1 MKQTKLTFEEESNTL
16 SPQPRLSLP
25 KDKDLPPVIREIVT
39 NAPQNRKIPAFV
51 ATLSPL
57 CAMCPRVRLHYYYD
71 SRPSALLLQVLIEG
85 AQSSGKSF
93 AADIESLIM
102 DNTLKAHDKAM
113 RRLEQEY
120 RDKRKRRK
128 ANEKLEEEPET
139 TIRVVPPTISK
150 TVLTK
155 RADMYERVFGD
166 TLTFW
171 MFAEELAQVT
181 DAGKNGYSNLRTI
194 MRTAYDL
201 GSLFGID
208 FASDNSYSAIVD
220 INICSMFCATP
231 SAIDDYFDKK
241 AIEGGNITRTIL
253 CKLDENIG
261 EEGAIFQPYTVEQRI
276 AIDATLARLMNE
288 TYDGD
293 GTLKPTVNLDMS
305 WLDKTV
311 CKWVREKGREASL
324 SGNYAL
330 DVFRKRSSVSAFRI
344 AALCQYLYMMEEN
357 PTAKRS
363 NSESGQ
369 TGAAGLTATRSISEA
384 VCRKVRQIYL
394 FMADYILQSML
405 ERWGNRFETLN
416 NKREKENRPRQQNS
430 LFNQLSETFNRAQL
444 RAIIEQQG
452 KTTPERVFIC
462 QWKKMHVIEIID
474 KDTFKKLN
482 VNC

>member
-1 MKQTKLTFEEESNTL
+1 MNKVV
-16 SPQPRLSLP
+16 SLI
-25 KDKDLPPVIREIVT
+25 KDHELPEIIRQVVG
-39 NAPQNRKIPAFV
+39 NAPKNRKVAAFI
-51 ATLSPL
+51 ACLAAL
-57 CAMCPRVRLHYYYD
+57 CAMCPRVRLKYFFD
-71 SRPSALLLQVLIEG
+71 SRLSALLLQVLIEG

-93 AADIESLIM
+93 AADIEGLIM
-102 DNTLKAHDKAM
+102 NDTLKARDKAM

-120 RDKRKRRK
+120 RDKKKRRK

-201 GSLFGID
+201 GSEFGID

-253 CKLDENIG
+253 CRLDESIG
-261 EEGAIFQPYTVEQRI
+261 EDGAIFTPYTPEQK
-276 AIDATLARLMNE
+276 AHIDRMLKRLMDE
-288 TYDGD
+288 TYDAD
-293 GTLKPTVNLDMS
+293 GGLMPTIQLDTA

-311 CKWVREKGREASL
+311 CAWVRAKGKEASL
-324 SGNYAL
+324 SGNRAL
-330 DVFRKRSSVSAFRI
+330 DVFRKRSSVSAFRV
-344 AALCQYLYMMEEN
+344 AALCQYLYELEN
-357 PTAKRS
+357 ALSPEVIQKR
-363 NSESGQ
+363 
-369 TGAAGLTATRSISEA
+369 
-384 VCRKVRQIYL
+384 VRQIYL
-394 FMADYILQSML
+394 FMADYILDGMMD
-405 ERWGNRFETLN
+405 RWGKRFEELN
-416 NKREKENRPRQQNS
+416 TKRDQENKPGPKTV
-430 LFNQLSETFNRAQL
+430 LFDQLSETFNRSQL
-444 RAIIEQQG
+444 RALIEQQG
-452 KTTPERVFIC
+452 KTTPDKVFLS
-462 QWKKMHVIEIID
+462 QWKKLRVIEEIE
-474 KDTFKKLN
+474 KDVYKKLKS
-482 VNC
+482 

>member
-1 MKQTKLTFEEESNTL
+1 MRKVV
-16 SPQPRLSLP
+16 SLI
-25 KDKDLPPVIREIVT
+25 KDNDLPEIIRQVVG
-39 NAPQNRKIPAFV
+39 NAPKSRKTAAFI
-51 ATLSPL
+51 ATIAPL
-57 CAMCPRVRLHYYYD
+57 CAMSSRVRLHYFYD
-71 SRPSALLLQVLIEG
+71 SRPSALLVQVLIEG

-102 DNTLKAHDKAM
+102 DDTLKARDKVM
-113 RRLEQEY
+113 RRQEQEY
-120 RDKRKRRK
+120 RDKKKRRK

-201 GSLFGID
+201 GSQFGID

-253 CKLDENIG
+253 CRLDESIG
-261 EEGAIFQPYTVEQRI
+261 EDGALFVPYTSSQRVHI
-276 AIDATLARLMNE
+276 EKMLQRLMDE
-288 TYDGD
+288 TYDKNG
-293 GTLKPTVNLDMS
+293 GLMPVVNLETA

-311 CKWVREKGREASL
+311 CAWVRAKGEEASL
-324 SGNYAL
+324 SGNRAL
-330 DVFRKRSSVSAFRI
+330 DVFRKRSSVSAFRV
-344 AALCQYLYMMEEN
+344 AALCQYLYELELKDESLKLKEVGKLTEESIH
-357 PTAKRS
+357 KR
-363 NSESGQ
+363 
-369 TGAAGLTATRSISEA
+369 
-384 VCRKVRQIYL
+384 VRQIYL
-394 FMADYILQSML
+394 FMADYILDGML
-405 ERWGNRFETLN
+405 DRWGKRFEELN
-416 NKREKENRPRQQNS
+416 VKRDRENKPGPKTV
-430 LFNQLSETFNRAQL
+430 LFDLLTETFNRDQL
-444 RAIIEQQG
+444 RAMIEQQG
-452 KTTPERVFIC
+452 MTTPVKVFVC
-462 QWKKMHVIEIID
+462 QWKKMHVIEEVEPD
-474 KDTFKKLN
+474 VYRKLK
-482 VNC
+482 V

>member
-1 MKQTKLTFEEESNTL
+1 MKQTKLAFEEESNTL

-25 KDKDLPPVIREIVT
+25 KDKDLPPVIREIVS

-369 TGAAGLTATRSISEA
+369 TGAAGLTATRSNSEA
-384 VCRKVRQIYL
+384 VRKFVKQIYL

-482 VNC
+482 VKC

>member
-1 MKQTKLTFEEESNTL
+1 MKQSSLPFEEESNTL

-25 KDKDLPPVIREIVT
+25 KDKDLPPVIREIVS
-39 NAPQNRKIPAFV
+39 NAPQSRKIPAFV

-166 TLTFW
+166 TLTFR

-261 EEGAIFQPYTVEQRI
+261 EEGAIFLPYTVEQRI

-293 GTLKPTVNLDMS
+293 GMLKPTVNLDMS

-369 TGAAGLTATRSISEA
+369 TATRSNSEA
-384 VCRKVRQIYL
+384 VRKFVKQIYL

-444 RAIIEQQG
+444 RAMIEQQG

-482 VNC
+482 VKC

>member
-1 MKQTKLTFEEESNTL
+1 MKELNV
-16 SPQPRLSLP
+16 SLP
-25 KDKDLPPVIREIVT
+25 KDKDMPPIIREIMT
-39 NAPQNRKIPAFV
+39 NAPQNRKIPSFIA
-51 ATLSPL
+51 ALSPL

-71 SRPSALLLQVLIEG
+71 TRPSALLLQVLIEG

-102 DNTLKAHDKAM
+102 DKTLKARDKAM
-113 RRLEQEY
+113 RRIEQEY
-120 RDKRKRRK
+120 RDKKKRRK

-139 TIRVVPPTISK
+139 TVRVVPPTISK

-155 RADMYERVFGD
+155 RADMYERVLGD

-201 GSLFGID
+201 GSEFGID

-231 SAIDDYFDKK
+231 AALDEYFDKK

-253 CKLDENIG
+253 CKLEDDLG
-261 EEGAIFQPYTVEQRI
+261 EDGAIFIPYSSEQRVQ
-276 AIDATLARLMNE
+276 IDAMLTKLMNE

-293 GTLKPTVNLDMS
+293 GGLQPTLDLDMS

-311 CKWVREKGREASL
+311 IKWVRNKGNEATL
-324 SGNYAL
+324 SGSQAL

-344 AALCQYLYMMEEN
+344 AALCQYLYQLEASPQPSPEGEGEIQ
-357 PTAKRS
+357 KR
-363 NSESGQ
+363 
-369 TGAAGLTATRSISEA
+369 
-384 VCRKVRQIYL
+384 VKQIYL
-394 FMADYILQSML
+394 FMAEYILNGMM
-405 ERWGNRFETLN
+405 ERWGKQFEELNR
-416 NKREKENRPRQQNS
+416 KRVEGMKPGPKEN
-430 LFNQLSETFNRAQL
+430 LFDQLTETFTREQL
-444 RAIIEQQG
+444 NVLIEKQG
-452 KTTPERVFIC
+452 KVTPDKVFINR
-462 QWKKMHVIEIID
+462 WKKLKVIEIID
-474 KDTFKKLN
+474 KNTFKK
-482 VNC
+482 VKSKK

>member
-1 MKQTKLTFEEESNTL
+1 MKQTSLPFEEESKTL
-16 SPQPRLSLP
+16 SPLERLSLP

-39 NAPQNRKIPAFV
+39 NAPQNRKIPAFI
-51 ATLSPL
+51 ASLSPL
-57 CAMCPRVRLHYYYD
+57 CAMCPRVRLHYFYD
-71 SRPSALLLQVLIEG
+71 TRPSALLLQVLIEG

-102 DNTLKAHDKAM
+102 DKTLKARDKAM

-120 RDKRKRRK
+120 RDKKKTRK
-128 ANEKLEEEPET
+128 ANEKLESEPET

-194 MRTAYDL
+194 MRTSYDL

-231 SAIDDYFDKK
+231 AALDEYFDKK

-253 CKLDENIG
+253 CKLEDDLG
-261 EEGAIFQPYTVEQRI
+261 EDGAIFIPYTSEQR
-276 AIDATLARLMNE
+276 ARIDTMLSRLMNE
-288 TYDGD
+288 TYDND
-293 GTLKPTVNLDMS
+293 GGLQPTYELDMS

-311 CKWVREKGREASL
+311 CKWVRDKGKEATL
-324 SGNYAL
+324 SGNQAL

-344 AALCQYLYMMEEN
+344 AALCQYLYMMEETLSVVPDN
-357 PTAKRS
+357 IRRFVK
-363 NSESGQ
+363 
-369 TGAAGLTATRSISEA
+369 
-384 VCRKVRQIYL
+384 QIYL
-394 FMADYILQSML
+394 YMAEYILQAML
-405 ERWGNRFETLN
+405 DRWGKRFEELN
-416 NKREKENRPRQQNS
+416 AKREAELKPGPKEN
-430 LFNQLSETFNRAQL
+430 LFDQLTETFTREQL
-444 RAIIEQQG
+444 NLLIEKQG
-452 KTTPERVFIC
+452 KVTPDKVFINR
-462 QWKKMHVIEIID
+462 WKKLRVIEIID
-474 KDTFKKLN
+474 KNTFRKVKKGGQS
-482 VNC
+482 

>member
-1 MKQTKLTFEEESNTL
+1 MKQSKLNFEEESKVL
-16 SPQPRLSLP
+16 SPLEQLSLP

-39 NAPQNRKIPAFV
+39 NAPQNRKIPAFI
-51 ATLSPL
+51 ASLSPL

-71 SRPSALLLQVLIEG
+71 TRPSALLLQVLIEG

-102 DNTLKAHDKAM
+102 DKTLKARDKAM

-120 RDKRKRRK
+120 RDKKKTRK
-128 ANEKLEEEPET
+128 ANEKLESEPET

-194 MRTAYDL
+194 MRTSYDL

-231 SAIDDYFDKK
+231 AALDEYFDKK

-253 CKLDENIG
+253 CKIVDDLG
-261 EEGAIFQPYTVEQRI
+261 EDGAIFIPYTSEQRS
-276 AIDATLARLMNE
+276 AIDTMLTRLMNE
-288 TYDGD
+288 TYDND
-293 GTLKPTVNLDMS
+293 GGLQPTVDLDMS

-311 CKWVREKGREASL
+311 CKWVRGKGDEATL
-324 SGNYAL
+324 SGSQAL

-344 AALCQYLYMMEEN
+344 AALCQYLYMMEISSS
-357 PTAKRS
+357 PASRDSAK
-363 NSESGQ
+363 N
-369 TGAAGLTATRSISEA
+369 EA
-384 VCRKVRQIYL
+384 SSVLPDNIRRFVKQIYL
-394 FMADYILQSML
+394 YMAEYILQAML
-405 ERWGNRFETLN
+405 DRWGKRFEELN
-416 NKREKENRPRQQNS
+416 AKREAEQKPGPKEN
-430 LFNQLSETFNRAQL
+430 LFDQLTETFTREQL
-444 RAIIEQQG
+444 NLLIEKQG
-452 KTTPERVFIC
+452 KVTPDKVFINR
-462 QWKKMHVIEIID
+462 WKKLRVIEIID
-474 KDTFKKLN
+474 KNTFRKVKKGGRS
-482 VNC
+482 

>member
-474 KDTFKKLN
+474 KLSN
-482 VNC
+482 YERYL

>member
-1 MKQTKLTFEEESNTL
+1 MKQTKLTFEEESNSL

-25 KDKDLPPVIREIVT
+25 KDKDLPPVIREIVS
-39 NAPQNRKIPAFV
+39 NAPQSRKIPAFV

-261 EEGAIFQPYTVEQRI
+261 EEGAIFLPYTVEQRI

-293 GTLKPTVNLDMS
+293 GMLKPTVNLDMS

-344 AALCQYLYMMEEN
+344 AALCQYLYELEN
-357 PTAKRS
+357 
-363 NSESGQ
+363 NSHL
-369 TGAAGLTATRSISEA
+369 ADTRSIISSPASRESA
-384 VCRKVRQIYL
+384 KDTIQKRVRQIYL

-416 NKREKENRPRQQNS
+416 NKREKENKPGPKEC
-430 LFNQLSETFNRAQL
+430 LFERLPDNFTREQLNTL
-444 RAIIEQQG
+444 IEQSG
-452 KTTPERVFIC
+452 KVTPVKVFIY
-462 QWKKMHVIEIID
+462 QWKKLRVIEAID
-474 KDTFKKLN
+474 RNNFRKVKGKK
-482 VNC
+482 

>member
-1 MKQTKLTFEEESNTL
+1 MKTIV
-16 SPQPRLSLP
+16 RLP
-25 KDKDLPPVIREIVT
+25 KEADLPPIIRDIVA
-39 NAPQNRKIPAFV
+39 NAPQNRKIAAFI
-51 ATLSPL
+51 ASTAPL
-57 CAMCPRVRLHYYYD
+57 CAMCSRARLQYYYD

-102 DNTLKAHDKAM
+102 DGTLKARDKAM
-113 RRLEQEY
+113 RRQEQEY
-120 RDKRKRRK
+120 RDKKKRRK

-155 RADMYERVFGD
+155 RADMYERVYGD

-201 GSLFGID
+201 GSQFGID

-253 CKLDENIG
+253 CRLDDTLG
-261 EEGAIFQPYTVEQRI
+261 EDGALFKPYTPEQKAR
-276 AIDATLARLMNE
+276 IDAMLKRLMDE
-288 TYDGD
+288 TYADD
-293 GTLKPTVNLDMS
+293 DQLQPTVMLDTQ

-311 CKWVREKGREASL
+311 CQWVRAKGKEASL

-344 AALCQYLYMMEEN
+344 AALCQYLYKLSPEYD
-357 PTAKRS
+357 
-363 NSESGQ
+363 SGLMDEKAIQ
-369 TGAAGLTATRSISEA
+369 TR
-384 VCRKVRQIYL
+384 VRQIYL
-394 FMADYILQSML
+394 YMAEYILNGMMD
-405 ERWGNRFETLN
+405 RWGKRFEELN
-416 NKREKENRPRQQNS
+416 AKRDQENKPGPKNS
-430 LFNQLSETFNRAQL
+430 LFDQLTETFDRSQL
-444 RAIIEQQG
+444 RALIEQQG
-452 KTTPERVFIC
+452 KTTPDKVFLS
-462 QWKKMHVIEIID
+462 QWKKLRVIEMVD
-474 KDTFKKLN
+474 KDTYRKIGAHAPQRERTDLFTI
-482 VNC
+482 

>member
-1 MKQTKLTFEEESNTL
+1 MKQTSLPFEEESNTL

-25 KDKDLPPVIREIVT
+25 KDKDLPPVIREIVS

-293 GTLKPTVNLDMS
+293 GMLKPTVNLDMS

-311 CKWVREKGREASL
+311 CKWVREKGKEATL

-363 NSESGQ
+363 NSE
-369 TGAAGLTATRSISEA
+369 T
-384 VCRKVRQIYL
+384 VRKFVKQIYL

-482 VNC
+482 VKC